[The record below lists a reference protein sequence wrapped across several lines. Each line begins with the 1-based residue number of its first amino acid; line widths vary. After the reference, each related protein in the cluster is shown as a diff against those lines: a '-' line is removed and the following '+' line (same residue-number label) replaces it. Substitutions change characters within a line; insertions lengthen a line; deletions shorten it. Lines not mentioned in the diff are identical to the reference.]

1 MLIARAPVRI
11 SLGGGGTDLEAYYA
25 KYGGTVINASINK
38 YFYTIITPD
47 NSNVLQVISAD
58 YRTLF
63 RHPAYH
69 DLFWN
74 GDLAL
79 LKAVLHEFGIRRG
92 INLFVASE
100 VPPGTG
106 LGSSSAAAV
115 ALVRALSTLMERPM
129 TKQQVAEMASYIEIN
144 KMGMPIAK
152 QDQYAAALDA
162 PNKITFTSQGVTVEP

>member
-1 MLIARAPVRI
+1 MPYQQEKINSLNTFLTLSQPVHYPRTHRFLLCFPRPTTTWTEKEKVLYGSFHAFAARRRASLHAVDRLKVSRRTQMLIARAPMRI
-11 SLGGGGTDLEAYYA
+11 SLGGGGTDLKAYYA

-79 LKAVLHEFGIRRG
+79 LKAVLHEDRK
-92 INLFVASE
+92 S
-100 VPPGTG
+100 
-106 LGSSSAAAV
+106 
-115 ALVRALSTLMERPM
+115 
-129 TKQQVAEMASYIEIN
+129 
-144 KMGMPIAK
+144 
-152 QDQYAAALDA
+152 
-162 PNKITFTSQGVTVEP
+162 